1 MLKWLMKLSYIPH
14 NSSMVAIQEDLEG
27 AWWIGH
33 CEGSLGKPS
42 VQPGTGGKKALH
54 TWRLATCRLPSP
66 QCSHIWG
73 GTTCSP
79 RLVQGT
85 EDSACRMWAAHT
97 ASAGVPGLQ
106 TLHLIGYG
114 GKEWWRNTW
123 RIYLGSPGK
132 LFQRRME
139 MGSGDAET

>member
-42 VQPGTGGKKALH
+42 VQPGTDEKKALH

-85 EDSACRMWAAHT
+85 EDSACRTWAAHSQCGST
-97 ASAGVPGLQ
+97 RPADTSPDWLWQKGVVEEYLEVGLK
-106 TLHLIGYG
+106 HINVSLI
-114 GKEWWRNTW
+114 
-123 RIYLGSPGK
+123 
-132 LFQRRME
+132 
-139 MGSGDAET
+139 